1 MRAFNELLLSRGYH
15 AVMPADVA
23 EAAGVARSTLYEHF
37 SGKEGMLRH
46 SLLPILEPLAACAG
60 SNEVPPRLEFTL
72 EHIRGS
78 RRMARE
84 LLGGRARTVAARIL
98 AQMIEA
104 QLPAHRTG
112 MPRPLK
118 AAFLANGIL
127 GLIDEWLSGRET
139 CPAAVVAGALHAGT
153 HAAAV
158 AWNGEAS
165 SA

>member
-37 SGKEGMLRH
+37 EGKEGMLRH
-46 SLLPILEPLAACAG
+46 SLLPILEPLAGCVG
-60 SNEVPPRLEFTL
+60 NREVPPRLEFTL

-84 LLGGRARTVAARIL
+84 LLGGRARTVTERTL
-98 AQMIEA
+98 AHLIEA
-104 QLPAHRTG
+104 RLPTCRTG

-118 AAFLANGIL
+118 AAYLANGIL
-127 GLIDEWLSGRET
+127 GLIDEWLMGR
-139 CPAAVVAGALHAGT
+139 VALPVPVLAKALHAST
-153 HAAAV
+153 RAAAV
-158 AWNGEAS
+158 PVNEDVGLS
-165 SA
+165 